1 MLVGG
6 RESGS
11 TLNVSC
17 QGWSVCRSSLNL
29 KLYGVRRAPPC
40 ARRAN
45 CSWTAA
51 VACAVFS
58 FLHVFHGGRSQFTV
72 PLLGVVAVVNAF
84 VLGDSALGRTVVN
97 EGGVTL
103 WRPLRRRTVRWDDI
117 DSFEDRES
125 GEGDV
130 SRVVLV
136 TASGSRR
143 VLPAPMNASWG
154 RDDEL
159 GARVRDLRECLEIM
173 NP

>member
-1 MLVGG
+1 MMMEPLVLVLRPGQ
-6 RESGS
+6 R
-11 TLNVSC
+11 
-17 QGWSVCRSSLNL
+17 R
-29 KLYGVRRAPPC
+29 KLLAC
-40 ARRAN
+40 AIG
-45 CSWTAA
+45 CVLAA

-72 PLLGVVAVVNAF
+72 PLLGVVAVVNAV

-159 GARVRDLRECLEIM
+159 GARVRDLRESERSGRYRPQLRGLSQ
-173 NP
+173 